1 MKQLQKSL
9 IAIIVFALL
18 ITLCA
23 CKNEDKQPE
32 TSSDETNGITGA
44 TSVKSDETLSL
55 GGELT
60 ITFDYEKISGWAT
73 NQFAVWIEDTDGN
86 YINTLY
92 ATKWTANGGYKSRP
106 DSIKIWVKKSGV
118 DSMQKSAVDAIS
130 GATPKAGKLSY
141 SWDLTYSNGETVP
154 QGEYM
159 FFVEGTLR
167 WQNHVVYSGVI
178 EIGDN
183 AVTVTA
189 EAEYFFEESG
199 DNPALNEDS
208 LEVAMISGVVA
219 VFEPGLG

>member
-1 MKQLQKSL
+1 MMKKFLTVI
-9 IAIIVFALL
+9 IAFTLL
-18 ITLCA
+18 ITLSA
-23 CKNEDKQPE
+23 CKSENKQPNN
-32 TSSDETNGITGA
+32 SSNETNEITGA
-44 TSVKSDETLSL
+44 TSVESDETPSL

-60 ITFDYEKISGWAT
+60 INFDYEKISGWAT
-73 NQFAVWIEDTDGN
+73 NQFAVWIEDMDGN

-106 DSIKIWVKKSGV
+106 DSIKTWVEKSGI
-118 DSMQKSAVDAIS
+118 DSMQKSEVDAIS

-141 SWDLTYSNGETVP
+141 SWDLTDSNGDTVP

-167 WQNHVVYSGVI
+167 WQNYVIYSGVI
-178 EIGDN
+178 EISGEA

-189 EAEYFFEESG
+189 DAEYFFEESG

-208 LEVAMISGVVA
+208 SEVAMISNVVA
-219 VFEPGLG
+219 VFEQG